1 MPDNMP
7 ETRIN
12 IFAQD
17 AAPTAAV
24 PAAQEAKNGVEYASF
39 SERLIALLV
48 DVSIITIPGQF
59 ILLNTLGRNITE
71 ISQLLFIEGLLLAI
85 FVLYEA
91 VFSCGGRV
99 TLGKKLMGI
108 AVASADDPQA
118 PIGFFR
124 ALLRAIGYFISAAIL
139 FCGFFMAFFEE
150 RKRALHDFMGHSVV
164 VRLRTKTIAETVIT
178 AVVGFFLMAGFCWG
192 VYSQFFAKGSLVQRA
207 YVARAEKTLE
217 DLSFL
222 QEIHRGKYG
231 YFTNDLQRLVLLS
244 GDPVQFQR
252 DIQSTLDRR
261 GFRIGVS
268 DTSYKIVAHARDVHR
283 TQLVFIPYRDR

>member
-124 ALLRAIGYFISAAIL
+124 AL
-139 FCGFFMAFFEE
+139 
-150 RKRALHDFMGHSVV
+150 
-164 VRLRTKTIAETVIT
+164 
-178 AVVGFFLMAGFCWG
+178 
-192 VYSQFFAKGSLVQRA
+192 YSPQMSL
-207 YVARAEKTLE
+207 
-217 DLSFL
+217 
-222 QEIHRGKYG
+222 
-231 YFTNDLQRLVLLS
+231 
-244 GDPVQFQR
+244 
-252 DIQSTLDRR
+252 
-261 GFRIGVS
+261 
-268 DTSYKIVAHARDVHR
+268 
-283 TQLVFIPYRDR
+283 

>member
-7 ETRIN
+7 ENRIN

-17 AAPTAAV
+17 AAPVAAA
-24 PAAQEAKNGVEYASF
+24 PAVQAGNDGVEYASF

-59 ILLNTLGRNITE
+59 ILMNTLGRNITE
-71 ISQLLFIEGLLLAI
+71 ISQLVMLELLLAAI

-91 VFSCGGRV
+91 IFSCGGRV

-108 AVASADDPQA
+108 AVASAQDPES

-124 ALLRAIGYFISAAIL
+124 ALLRGVGYFISGGIL
-139 FCGFFMAFFEE
+139 FLGFFMAFFEE
-150 RKRALHDFMGHSVV
+150 RKRSLHDFMGGSVV
-164 VRLRTKTIAETVIT
+164 VRLRSKTVGETVIT
-178 AVVGFFLMAGFCWG
+178 AVAGVLLVCGFGGMF
-192 VYSQFFAKGSLVQRA
+192 YQQFFGKGSLLQQA
-207 YVARAEKTLE
+207 YIYRAEKTLE
-217 DLSFL
+217 DLSLL

-268 DTSYKIVAHARDVHR
+268 QTSYKIVANAKDVRR
-283 TQLVFIPYRDR
+283 TQVVFIPYRDR